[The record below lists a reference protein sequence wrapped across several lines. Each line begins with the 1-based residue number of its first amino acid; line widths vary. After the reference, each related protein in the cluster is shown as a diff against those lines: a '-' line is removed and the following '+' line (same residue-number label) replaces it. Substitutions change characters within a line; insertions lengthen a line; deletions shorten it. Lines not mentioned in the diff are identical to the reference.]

1 MSDVRKQLQAA
12 LVWLAP
18 LVLVYV
24 AQLQGT
30 LQLNDHLAWS
40 DFAPTPVSLGAM
52 QLYVVNQLF
61 GLFNRWKAGK

>member
-1 MSDVRKQLQAA
+1 MGDVRGQIKAA
-12 LVWLAP
+12 FVWLAP
-18 LVLVYV
+18 LALVYV
-24 AQLQGT
+24 TQLQGT
-30 LQLNDHLAWS
+30 LQLNDHLSWN